1 MGLAQRAIETAG
13 IATVS
18 LSMIPE
24 FTRSVG
30 APRVAA
36 IEYPMGRPLGQP
48 GDREGQLAVLRAA
61 LRVAETASRPGEVVD
76 LPFQWPEPPS
86 QVRSSPA
93 EPPPIARLVTRR
105 PWLYL
110 KLVAGEIPRP
120 NRVIGPKKTSS

>member
-1 MGLAQRAIETAG
+1 MGLAQRAIEAAG

-18 LSMIPE
+18 LSMIPA

-48 GDREGQLAVLRAA
+48 GDREGQTAVLRAA
-61 LRVAETASRPGEVVD
+61 LRVVETASGPGEVVN
-76 LPFQWPEPPS
+76 LPFEWPEPPS

-93 EPPPIARLVTRR
+93 EPPPITRLVTRR

-110 KLVAGEIPRP
+110 KLVAGEIPRAG
-120 NRVIGPKKTSS
+120 RVIGPKETSS

>member
-30 APRVAA
+30 ASRIAA

-61 LRVAETASRPGEVVD
+61 LRVVETASRPGEVVH
-76 LPFQWPEPPS
+76 LPFEWPEPPS
-86 QVRSSPA
+86 RVRSSPP
-93 EPPPIARLVTRR
+93 EPPPITRLVTRR

-110 KLVAGEIPRP
+110 KLVAGEIPDQR
-120 NRVIGPKKTSS
+120 RVLGPRRTPT